1 MKREKCQLEKW
12 MERYLKA
19 EVIGYSKTQK
29 SRYYK
34 FNTRII
40 RISDHI
46 SNNSDGDI
54 SIILD
59 SHDTTHF
66 IVHAVRT
73 GEISVLT
80 YPEVRQ
86 LIRSIKLLPAFMIVA
101 NSTEGANILPKD
113 VHPEVI
119 DKVNLK
125 DVNQYV
131 LGVHIG
137 KFKPGQ
143 QNAIR
148 CMAAK
153 LKP

>member
-19 EVIGYSKTQK
+19 EVIGYSKTLK

-59 SHDTTHF
+59 SHDSAHF

-80 YPEVRQ
+80 YSEVRQ
-86 LIRSIKLLPAFMIVA
+86 LIRSIKLLPAIMIVA
-101 NSTEGANILPKD
+101 NSTEEANILPKD
-113 VHPEVI
+113 VRPEAV

-148 CMAAK
+148 CMAKK

>member
-1 MKREKCQLEKW
+1 

-19 EVIGYSKTQK
+19 ELIGYSQTEK
-29 SRYYK
+29 SRYYR

-40 RISDHI
+40 RISNHI

-80 YPEVRQ
+80 YSEVRQ
-86 LIRSIKLLPAFMIVA
+86 LIKSIKLLPAFMIIA
-101 NSTEGANILPKD
+101 NSTEKANNLPKD
-113 VHPEVI
+113 VRPEAV
-119 DKVNLK
+119 DKVDLK
-125 DVNQYV
+125 KVNQYV

-148 CMAAK
+148 CMVAK

>member
-1 MKREKCQLEKW
+1 MKREKCKLEKW

-19 EVIGYSKTQK
+19 EVVGYSKTQK

-80 YPEVRQ
+80 YSEVRQ

-101 NSTEGANILPKD
+101 NSTEGGNTLPKD
-113 VHPEVI
+113 VCTEAV
-119 DKVNLK
+119 DKVDLK
-125 DVNQYV
+125 NVNQYV